1 MGNLLNNTLP
11 VMYEYKNLI
20 FFNFASRLS
29 LGNNV
34 AVVLYNI
41 PQKTDFLY
49 GSAYIDYL
57 WNGLMNSISIENPAT
72 FSIDLLNHFFNDK
85 NKGVVESYIGQY
97 LHKLSNMTQ
106 TLSSEQKEII
116 IKKLDV
122 LTSNVKENIFL

>member
-34 AVVLYNI
+34 AVVLDNI
-41 PQKTDFLY
+41 PHKTDFLF

-57 WNGLMNSISIENPAT
+57 WNVFFLNNFYEINFPLKSNFFI
-72 FSIDLLNHFFNDK
+72 LNHKSWRQF
-85 NKGVVESYIGQY
+85 
-97 LHKLSNMTQ
+97 L
-106 TLSSEQKEII
+106 
-116 IKKLDV
+116 V
-122 LTSNVKENIFL
+122 LMKPL